1 MITQPTKFE
10 RVIDLKT
17 AKTLGLARPF
27 VMSALDHFQTSSRI
41 KLTSALAP
49 TADIFFRT
57 QAMSDWAPRRKFD
70 TTLSRK
76 LAFHFIAVVGDIV
89 GNANCIFGDCPK
101 QSGYGIF
108 ESDKMN

>member
-10 RVIDLKT
+10 RVINLKT

-57 QAMSDWAPRRKFD
+57 QAMSDWGAATQVRHD
-70 TTLSRK
+70 
-76 LAFHFIAVVGDIV
+76 AVKEIG
-89 GNANCIFGDCPK
+89 ARPPS
-101 QSGYGIF
+101 SG
-108 ESDKMN
+108 